1 MKDIIYHWKIDI
13 SKVKNLLNE
22 IDLKKE
28 VHVDK
33 IFTTLIKISSDIIV
47 KPPAI
52 VINNCL
58 TQGIF
63 PKNAKIDS
71 CTSVDMSYSSKR
83 EILNYWPAN
92 IFNLFSKNGK
102 SEVQDKRIY
111 FSIKRFSFFFQFI
124 GNGLVKR
131 LLHYF
136 SWFSNWQISNI

>member
-28 VHVDK
+28 VHIDK
-33 IFTTLIKISSDIIV
+33 IFTTLIKISS
-47 KPPAI
+47 A
-52 VINNCL
+52 NFNCL

-71 CTSVDMSYSSKR
+71 CTSVNMSYSSKR
-83 EILNYWPAN
+83 KILNYWPAN